1 MPVSTSGH
9 ATPEDVVTPE
19 HDEPEDDVGT
29 QFGVAPGNVQ
39 DGCAEEKPIRDD
51 PKKLPIMRN
60 IRMSFEYVW
69 NFWDIKNNLACRL
82 FIYHTY
88 L

>member
-1 MPVSTSGH
+1 MLVSTSVQFWETSV
-9 ATPEDVVTPE
+9 ALE
-19 HDEPEDDVGT
+19 HDEPELADT
-29 QFGVAPGNVQ
+29 QFGLPPGDVQ
-39 DGCAEEKPIRDD
+39 DGCAEEKLIRDD

-69 NFWDIKNNLACRL
+69 NFCDIKNNLACRL

>member
-1 MPVSTSGH
+1 MLVSTSVQFWETS
-9 ATPEDVVTPE
+9 AALE
-19 HDEPEDDVGT
+19 HDEPELEEGAQVGLP
-29 QFGVAPGNVQ
+29 PGNVHA
-39 DGCAEEKPIRDD
+39 DGCAEEKLIRED